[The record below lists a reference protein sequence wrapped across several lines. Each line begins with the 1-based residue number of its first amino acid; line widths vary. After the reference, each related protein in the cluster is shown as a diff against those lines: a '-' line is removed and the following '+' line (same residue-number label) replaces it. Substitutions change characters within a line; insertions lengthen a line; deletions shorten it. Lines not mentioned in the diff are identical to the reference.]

1 MVCNKK
7 IRNVELA
14 KNCRFSSNNSAISK
28 PYITKA
34 MLFPISMFII
44 KRDSS
49 FVKIDMILEVKLL
62 DFLSNSNFN
71 LLDET
76 KAISMPEK
84 NAENNSVRI
93 IKTKYIYC
101 GKIKKK
107 SSKQTIIALI
117 DIDTSSY
124 ISNLI
129 A

>member
-7 IRNVELA
+7 IRNVEA
-14 KNCRFSSNNSAISK
+14 IRIFNCPSNNSAISK

-34 MLFPISMFII
+34 ILFPISIFTI

-76 KAISMPEK
+76 NAISIPEK
-84 NAENNSVRI
+84 KAENNSVRI
-93 IKTKYIYC
+93 IKVKYIYC

-107 SSKQTIIALI
+107 SSKQTVITLI
-117 DIDTSSY
+117 DVDASSY
-124 ISNLI
+124 IGNFI